1 MSVIRYRRCHRYIP
15 KNIQPV
21 RPKCNKLLVPSKKI
35 LLCIF
40 SIVEEGF
47 YSLHTGGSIRDQDI
61 LLWTILKNQKRSGDN

>member
-40 SIVEEGF
+40 SIVEDA
-47 YSLHTGGSIRDQDI
+47 R
-61 LLWTILKNQKRSGDN
+61 LLFITYRVFHKTSRHFIVDHFEKPKTLWR